1 MGTTV
6 CSLGIGW
13 TDGGL
18 YSGDLIGN
26 NKSITRENVM
36 TTTVKLPDPLEK
48 SLRQRCAQE
57 GRSISEVMRDAL
69 TAYLAQPA
77 VTASAF
83 ALGEGVFGRFTGK
96 EDLAETRKTQLVD
109 VWEEKQGRRS

>member
-1 MGTTV
+1 
-6 CSLGIGW
+6 
-13 TDGGL
+13 
-18 YSGDLIGN
+18 
-26 NKSITRENVM
+26 M

-77 VTASAF
+77 VIASAF
-83 ALGEGVFGRFTGK
+83 ALGEGVFGRFSGPM
-96 EDLAETRKTQLVD
+96 DLAQNRKSQLLD
-109 VWEEKQGRRS
+109 VWEDKQGRRT

>member
-1 MGTTV
+1 
-6 CSLGIGW
+6 
-13 TDGGL
+13 
-18 YSGDLIGN
+18 
-26 NKSITRENVM
+26 M

-77 VTASAF
+77 VTASAL
-83 ALGEGVFGRFTGK
+83 ALGEGVFGRFSGPM
-96 EDLAETRKTQLVD
+96 DLAQNRKSQLLD
-109 VWEEKQGRRS
+109 VWEDKQARRT

>member
-1 MGTTV
+1 
-6 CSLGIGW
+6 
-13 TDGGL
+13 
-18 YSGDLIGN
+18 
-26 NKSITRENVM
+26 M

-77 VTASAF
+77 VTTSAF
-83 ALGEGVFGRFTGK
+83 VLGEGVFGRLSGPM
-96 EDLAETRKTQLVD
+96 DLAETRKSQLVEAWQD
-109 VWEEKQGRRS
+109 KQGRRA

>member
-1 MGTTV
+1 
-6 CSLGIGW
+6 
-13 TDGGL
+13 
-18 YSGDLIGN
+18 
-26 NKSITRENVM
+26 M

-48 SLRQRCAQE
+48 SLRHRCAQE

-83 ALGEGVFGRFTGK
+83 ALGEGVFGRFSGPV
-96 EDLAETRKTQLVD
+96 DLAETRKSQLADAWQDKRESRV
-109 VWEEKQGRRS
+109 

>member
-1 MGTTV
+1 MGPA
-6 CSLGIGW
+6 L
-13 TDGGL
+13 
-18 YSGDLIGN
+18 
-26 NKSITRENVM
+26 

-83 ALGEGVFGRFTGK
+83 ALGEGVFGRFSGPV
-96 EDLAETRKTQLVD
+96 DLAETRKSQLAD
-109 VWEEKQGRRS
+109 AWQDKRESRA

>member
-1 MGTTV
+1 
-6 CSLGIGW
+6 
-13 TDGGL
+13 
-18 YSGDLIGN
+18 
-26 NKSITRENVM
+26 M

-57 GRSISEVMRDAL
+57 GRSISDVMRDAL

-83 ALGEGVFGRFTGK
+83 ALGEGVFGRFSGPM
-96 EDLAETRKTQLVD
+96 DLAETRKSQLLEA
-109 VWEEKQGRRS
+109 WEGKQGRRS

>member
-1 MGTTV
+1 
-6 CSLGIGW
+6 
-13 TDGGL
+13 
-18 YSGDLIGN
+18 
-26 NKSITRENVM
+26 M

-83 ALGEGVFGRFTGK
+83 ALGEGVFGRFSGP
-96 EDLAETRKTQLVD
+96 EDLAETRKSHLLD
-109 VWEEKQGRRS
+109 VWEVKHEHRA

>member
-1 MGTTV
+1 
-6 CSLGIGW
+6 
-13 TDGGL
+13 
-18 YSGDLIGN
+18 
-26 NKSITRENVM
+26 M

-83 ALGEGVFGRFTGK
+83 ARGEGVFGRFSGPD
-96 EDLAETRKTQLVD
+96 DLAETRKSQLLD
-109 VWEEKQGRRS
+109 AWAFKHEHRA

>member
-1 MGTTV
+1 
-6 CSLGIGW
+6 
-13 TDGGL
+13 
-18 YSGDLIGN
+18 
-26 NKSITRENVM
+26 M

-77 VTASAF
+77 ATASAF
-83 ALGEGVFGRFTGK
+83 DLGEGVFGRYSGP
-96 EDLAETRKTQLVD
+96 EDLAETRKNQLVD
-109 VWEEKQGRRS
+109 VWADKQAQRA

>member
-1 MGTTV
+1 
-6 CSLGIGW
+6 
-13 TDGGL
+13 
-18 YSGDLIGN
+18 
-26 NKSITRENVM
+26 M

-83 ALGEGVFGRFTGK
+83 ALGEGVFGRFSGPM
-96 EDLAETRKTQLVD
+96 DLAQNRKSQLLD
-109 VWEEKQGRRS
+109 VWEDKQWRRT

>member
-1 MGTTV
+1 
-6 CSLGIGW
+6 
-13 TDGGL
+13 
-18 YSGDLIGN
+18 LIGN
-26 NKSITRENVM
+26 NIFITQELAM

-96 EDLAETRKTQLVD
+96 EDLAETRITQLVD
-109 VWEEKQGRRS
+109 VWEDKQGRRS